1 MTVTETPV
9 EEVTSEHGE
18 IVPAV
23 QASEVIQANG
33 ERVDL
38 ALVKR
43 TIFPDATDDELILFG
58 KVCSRTG
65 LDPFARQIY
74 AIKRYDSRR
83 QTDVMGIQTSID
95 GFRLIADRT
104 GKYQG
109 QLKPEWCGQDGM
121 WKDAWLEA
129 APPAAARIA
138 VLRDDF
144 IEPLWAVA
152 RYASYVQTNADGRP
166 FPMWNRMPDVMLAKC
181 AEALALR
188 KAFPQELSGLYTDDE
203 MSQAD
208 SMTQGGSGQQ
218 PSSGGRGRRGGT
230 KRREAI
236 DAAEVDRTTAKAE
249 TPQINKLTTSLN
261 RVHGIRSSGAC
272 ADFVGKLI
280 GRKINKLA
288 DLTMDEADKALPLVE
303 KQDAPAEAS
312 LEEAAAQPI

>member
-1 MTVTETPV
+1 MTVTETP
-9 EEVTSEHGE
+9 EEVRVAEHGE
-18 IVPAV
+18 IVPA
-23 QASEVIQANG
+23 QPAEVVLAGG

-58 KVCSRTG
+58 KVCQRTG

-74 AIKRYDSRR
+74 AIKRYDSKR
-83 QTDVMGIQTSID
+83 QAEVMGIQTSID

-109 QLKPEWCGQDGM
+109 QLKPEWCGPDGV
-121 WKDAWLEA
+121 WKDAWLDSGA
-129 APPAAARIA
+129 PAAARIA

-144 IEPLWAVA
+144 REPLWAVA
-152 RYASYVQTNADGRP
+152 RYTSYVQTNADGRP
-166 FPMWNRMPDVMLAKC
+166 FPMWARMPDVMLAKC

-208 SMTQGGSGQQ
+208 SMTQGSTQQ
-218 PSSGGRGRRGGT
+218 SSNSRGRRGGR
-230 KRREAI
+230 RREAI
-236 DAAEVDRTTAKAE
+236 DATEVDRSTAKAE
-249 TPQINKLTTSLN
+249 TPQINKLTVSLN
-261 RVHGIRSSGAC
+261 RVHGIRAAGDC

-280 GRKINKLA
+280 GRKIAKLA

-303 KQDAPAEAS
+303 KQDGPP
-312 LEEAAAQPI
+312 EAAAGEAA